1 VFLRVDEYMR
11 LLGAAAGNSR
21 DYTILQL
28 FLQTGIRV
36 SELIGLHL
44 SDIDL
49 NESAMLINGKG
60 NKQRTVYFEKKATQA
75 LKSYLKDRPASADQR
90 VFLNY
95 QGGGLSQ
102 QGVADIVE
110 KYRIAAGI
118 TKKFSCHSLRHTRA
132 TYKASKG
139 YTVSELQEL
148 LGHERPE
155 TSLIYTHMVRDP
167 RQLMMQTGL

>member
-1 VFLRVDEYMR
+1 
-11 LLGAAAGNSR
+11 
-21 DYTILQL
+21 
-28 FLQTGIRV
+28 
-36 SELIGLHL
+36 
-44 SDIDL
+44 
-49 NESAMLINGKG
+49 MLINGKG
-60 NKQRTVYFEKKATQA
+60 NKQRTVYFEKKASQA
-75 LKSYLKDRPASADQR
+75 LRVYLIDRLESANQH

-110 KYRIAAGI
+110 KYRKLARI
-118 TKKFSCHSLRHTRA
+118 TKKLSCHSLRHTCA

-155 TSLIYTHMVRDP
+155 TSLIYTHMARDP
-167 RQLMMQTGL
+167 RQLMMNTGL